1 MRIIMADVAAKTR
14 GKTGP
19 KGPSKPLEDLEVVIE
34 MIKIQ
39 CTKLEICAVLG
50 ISEDTLTR
58 RIREQ
63 GIPGVVNFAD
73 LYEKHSHEGK
83 ASLRR
88 AQWKAAHNG
97 NVTMQI
103 WLGKQML
110 GQRDQLRQQ
119 IEVTGAGGG
128 PVQTVDYTQLSTE
141 ALLEIQ
147 KAMTNAAP
155 EDHDG
160 GSRLN

>member
-1 MRIIMADVAAKTR
+1 MRNIMANIIARAR

-19 KGPSKPLEDLEVVIE
+19 KGPSKPLDDLDVVIE

-58 RIREQ
+58 RIREK
-63 GIPGVVNFAD
+63 GIEGVVNFAD

-110 GQRDQLRQQ
+110 GQRDQIKQSVE
-119 IEVTGAGGG
+119 ITGANGG
-128 PVQTVDYTQLSTE
+128 PVQTLDFSKLSTDL
-141 ALLEIQ
+141 LLELS
-147 KAMTNAAP
+147 KAITDAAP

-160 GSRLN
+160 GPRLN